1 MSKAENEKIRLKDEF
16 DLIQAEN
23 NNDFNIIYD
32 RWVALN
38 YDKDEKPSFDRID
51 SKKGYSFDNIQI
63 MTWRENNIKGRN
75 ENKKCKK
82 VAQYTLEGNFL
93 KQFNSI
99 SKAEADKLN
108 NELDSAE
115 IVEPDA
121 IPSNVVTMNSI
132 VKLSF
137 LNNNKQV
144 QFQIV
149 YPDQGNLKENKIS
162 IFSPIA
168 TALIGYKV
176 GDEIE
181 WIVPAG
187 LTNIRIDE
195 IIYQPEAAGDFTL

>member
-1 MSKAENEKIRLKDEF
+1 MKMLIINRLDY
-16 DLIQAEN
+16 A
-23 NNDFNIIYD
+23 
-32 RWVALN
+32 
-38 YDKDEKPSFDRID
+38 RI
-51 SKKGYSFDNIQI
+51 
-63 MTWRENNIKGRN
+63 
-75 ENKKCKK
+75 KKCISD
-82 VAQYTLEGNFL
+82 A

-149 YPDQGNLKENKIS
+149 YPDQENLKENKIS